1 MSHYK
6 GEGRSQI
13 IKDRNIEKNYET
25 LCQSVYTLLMPAE
38 IVNMHTGKL
47 SNKDISIDKWV
58 EIGSEQVKKFD
69 QLLPEEFYDP
79 LSEQVKTMS
88 IF

>member
-1 MSHYK
+1 
-6 GEGRSQI
+6 
-13 IKDRNIEKNYET
+13 
-25 LCQSVYTLLMPAE
+25 MPAE

-79 LSEQVKTMS
+79 LSEPVKTMS

>member
-79 LSEQVKTMS
+79 FSEQVKTMS